1 MESQKFGI
9 LLRIVIFEYESTRIA
24 ICDYS
29 MVAWSVKK
37 VFKKTFEEPPMEMI
51 GKKNS
56 PQGVFSDAV
65 ENKINIRT
73 ILSHIGPSVIS

>member
-1 MESQKFGI
+1 
-9 LLRIVIFEYESTRIA
+9 
-24 ICDYS
+24 
-29 MVAWSVKK
+29 
-37 VFKKTFEEPPMEMI
+37 MEMI

-73 ILSHIGPSVIS
+73 ILTHIGPSVIS